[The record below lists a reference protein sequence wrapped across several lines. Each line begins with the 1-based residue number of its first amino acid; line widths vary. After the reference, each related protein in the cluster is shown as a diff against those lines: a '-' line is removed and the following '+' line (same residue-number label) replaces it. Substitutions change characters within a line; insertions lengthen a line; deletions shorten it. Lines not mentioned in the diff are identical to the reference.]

1 MLSLRLGHLAIKYQL
16 ILSDDDSVCIISI
29 LLTTKYGPASL
40 GPTKAKFTTKF
51 QQSGIPMGEIITSKA
66 PAQTF
71 TSPRSIASIEI
82 LD

>member
-1 MLSLRLGHLAIKYQL
+1 MNAQIPTVMAALQA
-16 ILSDDDSVCIISI
+16 
-29 LLTTKYGPASL
+29 YGPAQL